1 MEILIFFTTFIIV
14 HFFLINQPLS
24 VVYFRLSK
32 YLVTNEKENE
42 EKHIER
48 LGQFDVAYH
57 NISFD
62 NDEESK
68 EYWTVKTV
76 FSVYINDTI
85 SFNRAF

>member
-1 MEILIFFTTFIIV
+1 MII
-14 HFFLINQPLS
+14 
-24 VVYFRLSK
+24 VYFRLSK

-62 NDEESK
+62 TDDESK
-68 EYWTVKTV
+68 DYWTLLCLL
-76 FSVYINDTI
+76 FSVLCSVFIIND
-85 SFNRAF
+85 RW

>member
-1 MEILIFFTTFIIV
+1 MII
-14 HFFLINQPLS
+14 
-24 VVYFRLSK
+24 VYFRLSK

-68 EYWTVKTV
+68 EYWP
-76 FSVYINDTI
+76 
-85 SFNRAF
+85 

>member
-1 MEILIFFTTFIIV
+1 MII
-14 HFFLINQPLS
+14 
-24 VVYFRLSK
+24 VYFRLSK

-62 NDEESK
+62 NDDESK
-68 EYWTVKTV
+68 EYWTLLCLL
-76 FSVYINDTI
+76 FSVLCSVLIINDKW
-85 SFNRAF
+85 

>member
-1 MEILIFFTTFIIV
+1 MILIIG
-14 HFFLINQPLS
+14 HFFLIDQTLS

-68 EYWTVKTV
+68 EY
-76 FSVYINDTI
+76 
-85 SFNRAF
+85 

>member
-1 MEILIFFTTFIIV
+1 MIDQP
-14 HFFLINQPLS
+14 FFLAI
-24 VVYFRLSK
+24 VYYRLTLSK
-32 YLVTNEKENE
+32 YLVSNEKENE

-68 EYWTVKTV
+68 EY
-76 FSVYINDTI
+76 
-85 SFNRAF
+85 